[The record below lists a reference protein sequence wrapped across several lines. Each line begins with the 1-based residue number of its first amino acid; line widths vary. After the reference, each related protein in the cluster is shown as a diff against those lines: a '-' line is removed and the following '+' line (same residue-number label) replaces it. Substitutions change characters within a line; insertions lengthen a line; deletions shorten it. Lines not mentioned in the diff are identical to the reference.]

1 MDISL
6 TRVLNAFLPNK
17 IIDSAEKFAG
27 RKEAVEQAYFALLSQ
42 GTNIAVIG
50 NRGIGKSS
58 LAQQII
64 NIANG
69 DMSLLKKLGIQ
80 TDEKLD
86 YLTAYYAC
94 GNNINDFESL
104 LVKILTSKECL
115 GNWIY
120 DIPSATKELQKHK
133 PGLNLGVATYGAEH
147 QKEVTSTKA
156 LANHGIDIVFQN
168 VVSII
173 ENERVSRDGLL
184 IVIDEFDQIKDPTGF
199 ASFLK
204 SMATNNPNV
213 KFVII
218 GVAQDLSNLIKEH
231 QSADRLFAGGVI
243 NLPSMSDGE
252 LIEIIRG
259 AESSIDRKIRFDESA
274 VQKLLLLSKG
284 HPYMIHLLGRTAYQ
298 SAHKAKKDS
307 IDDQFIDYT
316 LQSIAQSGMDP
327 VLERRYKEAI
337 TSSPQREAVLKS
349 LAQSVGSDGEV
360 FTTTAYKVAID
371 YMLVNLLPR
380 ILVLK

>member
-173 ENERVSRDGLL
+173 ENERVSRDGL
-184 IVIDEFDQIKDPTGF
+184 
-199 ASFLK
+199 
-204 SMATNNPNV
+204 
-213 KFVII
+213 
-218 GVAQDLSNLIKEH
+218 
-231 QSADRLFAGGVI
+231 
-243 NLPSMSDGE
+243 
-252 LIEIIRG
+252 
-259 AESSIDRKIRFDESA
+259 
-274 VQKLLLLSKG
+274 
-284 HPYMIHLLGRTAYQ
+284 
-298 SAHKAKKDS
+298 
-307 IDDQFIDYT
+307 
-316 LQSIAQSGMDP
+316 
-327 VLERRYKEAI
+327 
-337 TSSPQREAVLKS
+337 
-349 LAQSVGSDGEV
+349 
-360 FTTTAYKVAID
+360 
-371 YMLVNLLPR
+371 
-380 ILVLK
+380 